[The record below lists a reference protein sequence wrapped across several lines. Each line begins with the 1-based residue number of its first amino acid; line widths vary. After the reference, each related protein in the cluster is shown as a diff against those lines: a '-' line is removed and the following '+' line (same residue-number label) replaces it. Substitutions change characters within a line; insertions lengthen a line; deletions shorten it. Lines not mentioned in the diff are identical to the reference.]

1 MVDEVDKPRFE
12 LPFGRINRSASSQ
25 DNFRPIPREEPSFL
39 AKAGAFA
46 KGFGLGSVGAGEGYV
61 QSLRDQRQQKDMQL
75 LQATVMDANSIQ
87 DAIRKENMPK
97 AVDILVDRMNLLEEG
112 GEDYEDTK
120 MLRDALIG
128 GRPDIVMSEIDTF
141 LNNLPEQTI
150 DPKFVTG
157 QGQMIS
163 RRMGGAPTATTVS
176 GYQGEAQD
184 TIRPMTNEEML
195 QYRIPTGSSATIN
208 TRTGE
213 PNILSSAE
221 SAAEYGTYTSD
232 GIERY
237 SDGPYAGYSL
247 GRIAEMQRTGQLG
260 NFGDVMP
267 SMTPRAPAP
276 EVRPPMRM
284 TTPTAAGAP
293 DLYAGL
299 STQEAAILQSEQ
311 DQLGLERERAAAEED
326 RREQKASREK
336 TTFEQEAKE
345 SERMQEAIKAE
356 MLQVV
361 GITNKLLN
369 PSVYSDKV
377 FEASTGAY
385 EGGNPL
391 FGAAMTLGADYQD
404 VTNFTNDISYL
415 QDLSTLEN
423 LGRMTGVLSESDIML
438 LRQAATGINLKS
450 DANELKLKLRDLN
463 DKIVEKLGGMGFS
476 AEEIQSSSM
485 QYSGGALDEAIDRI
499 NSRQRTRGP
508 R

>member
-1 MVDEVDKPRFE
+1 MVDEVDKPKFE
-12 LPFGRINRSASSQ
+12 LPFGRINRSAASQ
-25 DNFRPIPREEPSFL
+25 DNFRTIPREKPSFL
-39 AKAGAFA
+39 DRAGGFVRGFSAGAMGQGPDFIE
-46 KGFGLGSVGAGEGYV
+46 SV
-61 QSLRDQRQQKDMQL
+61 RNQRQQKDIQL

-141 LNNLPEQTI
+141 LNNLPKQTI
-150 DPKFVTG
+150 DPKTITGTG
-157 QGQMIS
+157 QIVTQRFGEK
-163 RRMGGAPTATTVS
+163 PTAENVA
-176 GYQGEAQD
+176 GYQGEPQD
-184 TIRPMTNEEML
+184 TIRPMTNAEML
-195 QYRIPTGSSATIN
+195 QYRIPAGSVATIN

-213 PNILSSAE
+213 PSILE
-221 SAAEYGTYTSD
+221 SADEYGTYTSD

-247 GRIAEMQRTGQLG
+247 GKVAEMQRTGQLG
-260 NFGDVMP
+260 KFGDPMP
-267 SMTPRAPAP
+267 SMTPRAAAPAS

-284 TTPTAAGAP
+284 TTPTATP
-293 DLYAGL
+293 DRYAGL
-299 STQEAAILQSEQ
+299 STQEAAIQQAKDEN
-311 DQLGLERERAAAEED
+311 ERLDAERAAAEET
-326 RREQKASREK
+326 RREEKASREK
-336 TTFEQEAKE
+336 TIFEQEEEEAQ
-345 SERMQEAIKAE
+345 RMQEAIKAE

-377 FEASTGAY
+377 FEASTGAL

-391 FGAAMTLGADYQD
+391 FGATFTLGADYQD

-423 LGRMTGVLSESDIML
+423 LGRMTGVLSESDIAL

-463 DKIVEKLGGMGFS
+463 DKIVEKLVGMGLS
-476 AEEIQSSSM
+476 AEEIQGSSM
-485 QYSGGALDEAIDRI
+485 QYSTGALDEAIDKI
-499 NSRQRTRGP
+499 NSRRQRTRGP